1 MKDSLLLPVILLL
14 IFLVVFLLIAGLA
27 TLKNWGECFSEG
39 SNTLV
44 EAISYNL
51 PVRLLQILPVSILIS
66 LVALFIRILVK
77 PGSRFLSFLLPL
89 GTAFAVLIFGY
100 YFLNETSHRAGRP
113 VRAALYGPPDTGRPI
128 RAPTAYG
135 LRPTASHTE
144 KRAVKA
150 ERFLLPGKFID
161 LGGYTVYTESLQNGK
176 AANLIIMED
185 GKSATENEQKKFN
198 FYSRVEIKADAQGIT
213 LYSSDMKGVEIK
225 ARPVY
230 SFIFQEDSRLSSFF
244 RDIGLLNAELDR
256 QYHNSRIG
264 FLILSFSLLFF
275 CVASSVLMRIS
286 RWPLLNFMIGLL
298 ILRGIFSL
306 FRFLKTE
313 IILEL
318 KKVLVDF
325 PLIDFLPAVIFIFL
339 GLVLLLIDLVFVDN
353 NFWQRE
359 IQGG

>member
-1 MKDSLLLPVILLL
+1 MKDSLLLPVIFLL

-27 TLKNWGECFSEG
+27 TLKSWGECFPEG
-39 SNTLV
+39 NNTLV
-44 EAISYNL
+44 EAIFHNL

-66 LVALFIRILVK
+66 LAALFIRILIK
-77 PGSRFLSFLLPL
+77 PGSRFFSFLFPL

-100 YFLNETSHRAGRP
+100 YFLNEISPH
-113 VRAALYGPPDTGRPI
+113 
-128 RAPTAYG
+128 
-135 LRPTASHTE
+135 SE

-150 ERFLLPGKFID
+150 ERFLLPGKFTE
-161 LGGYTVYTESLQNGK
+161 LGGYTVYTESLQDGE
-176 AANLIIMED
+176 AANLILIED
-185 GKSATENEQKKFN
+185 KKSGIENERKKFN

-213 LYSSDMKGVEIK
+213 LHPLNEKGVKIN

-230 SFIFQEDSRLSSFF
+230 SFIFQEEPRLSSLF

-256 QYHNSRIG
+256 QYHNSRTG
-264 FLILSFSLLFF
+264 FLILSFSLVFF
-275 CVASSVLMRIS
+275 CVASSVFMRIS
-286 RWPLLNFMIGLL
+286 RWPLLNFIIVLL

-318 KKVLVDF
+318 KKVLADS
-325 PLIDFLPAVIFIFL
+325 PLIDSLPAMIFLFL
-339 GLVLLLIDLVFVDN
+339 GLVILFIDLVFVDY

>member
-1 MKDSLLLPVILLL
+1 MKDSLLLPVIFLL

-27 TLKNWGECFSEG
+27 TLKSWGECFSEG
-39 SNTLV
+39 GNTLV

-51 PVRLLQILPVSILIS
+51 RVRLLQILPVSILIS
-66 LVALFIRILVK
+66 LTALFIRILVK

-100 YFLNETSHRAGRP
+100 YFLNEMNETSPYAGTSHRAGTS
-113 VRAALYGPPDTGRPI
+113 PP
-128 RAPTAYG
+128 
-135 LRPTASHTE
+135 TE
-144 KRAVKA
+144 KRAIKA
-150 ERFLLPGKFID
+150 ERFLLPGKFTN

-185 GKSATENEQKKFN
+185 GKSAAENEQKKFN
-198 FYSRVEIKADAQGIT
+198 FYSRVKINADAQGIT
-213 LYSSDMKGVEIK
+213 LYPANEKEVKIN

-230 SFIFQEDSRLSSFF
+230 SFIFQEDPRLSSFF
-244 RDIGLLNAELDR
+244 RDIGLLNCELDR
-256 QYHNSRIG
+256 QYHNSRTG

-298 ILRGIFSL
+298 ILRGIFSI

-318 KKVLVDF
+318 KKVLADS
-325 PLIDFLPAVIFIFL
+325 PLIDSLPAMIFLFL
-339 GLVLLLIDLVFVDN
+339 GLVLLLIDLVFVN
-353 NFWQRE
+353 YNFWKRE

>member
-1 MKDSLLLPVILLL
+1 MKDSLLLPVIFLL

-27 TLKNWGECFSEG
+27 TLKSWGECFPEG
-39 SNTLV
+39 NNTLV
-44 EAISYNL
+44 EAIFHNL

-66 LVALFIRILVK
+66 LAALFIRILIK
-77 PGSRFLSFLLPL
+77 PGSRFLSFLFPL

-100 YFLNETSHRAGRP
+100 YFLNEISPH
-113 VRAALYGPPDTGRPI
+113 
-128 RAPTAYG
+128 
-135 LRPTASHTE
+135 SE

-150 ERFLLPGKFID
+150 ERFLLPGKFTE
-161 LGGYTVYTESLQNGK
+161 LGGYTVYTESLQDGE
-176 AANLIIMED
+176 AANLILIED
-185 GKSATENEQKKFN
+185 KKSGIENERKKFN

-213 LYSSDMKGVEIK
+213 LHPLNEKEVKIN

-230 SFIFQEDSRLSSFF
+230 SFIFQEEPRLSSLF

-256 QYHNSRIG
+256 QYHNSRTG
-264 FLILSFSLLFF
+264 FLILSFSLVFF
-275 CVASSVLMRIS
+275 CVASSVFMRIS
-286 RWPLLNFMIGLL
+286 RWPLLNFIIVLL

-318 KKVLVDF
+318 NKVLADS
-325 PLIDFLPAVIFIFL
+325 PLIDSLPAMIFLFL
-339 GLVLLLIDLVFVDN
+339 GLVILFIDLVFVDY